1 MSLKYRTQSLN
12 VLTYGFLIQCREN
25 CQYASMIMKRCEVIA
40 RLNQPKSTGCPVKEL
55 PIDICGKSVQV
66 NCDAVANFRT
76 IDGSCNNLKNPEW
89 GKAGSMQSRS
99 VTNAYDDG
107 MF

>member
-1 MSLKYRTQSLN
+1 
-12 VLTYGFLIQCREN
+12 
-25 CQYASMIMKRCEVIA
+25 MIMKRCEVIA
-40 RLNQPKSTGCPVKEL
+40 RINQPKPTGCPVREL

-66 NCDAVANFRT
+66 NCDADANFRT

-89 GKAGSMQSRS
+89 GKAASMQSRS
-99 VTNAYDDG
+99 VTNVYDDG